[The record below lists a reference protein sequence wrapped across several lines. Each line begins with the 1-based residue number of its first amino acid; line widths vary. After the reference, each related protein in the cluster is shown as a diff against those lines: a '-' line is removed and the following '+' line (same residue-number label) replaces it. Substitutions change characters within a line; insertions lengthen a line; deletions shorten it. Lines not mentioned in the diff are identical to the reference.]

1 VVRTYKTDSGTHDGE
16 SVGLA
21 PTGRH
26 VELETVDAMRVSE
39 GKISER
45 WGVADLYSVPQ
56 QIGAMLTPDGK

>member
-1 VVRTYKTDSGTHDGE
+1 
-16 SVGLA
+16 
-21 PTGRH
+21 
-26 VELETVDAMRVSE
+26 MRVSE